1 MESDVFSVGN
11 RVQIGELRGEH
22 MGSQQEKANTLH
34 RLTAR
39 LEALSSIDLL
49 CDHLETL
56 GRINNSARLLSGRA
70 QDHSHHILE
79 EAYAAYSQVA
89 TLLDEFYQELA
100 YHRQCLQESPRTR
113 SDPDEQG

>member
-1 MESDVFSVGN
+1 MS
-11 RVQIGELRGEH
+11 
-22 MGSQQEKANTLH
+22 SQQENVNALH

-39 LEALSSIDLL
+39 LEALSSVDLL

-56 GRINNSARLLSGRA
+56 SRTNNSALHGGA
-70 QDHSHHILE
+70 PDHFQHILE

-100 YHRQCLQESPRTR
+100 YHRQCLQESSRTR
-113 SDPDEQG
+113 SDPGEQG